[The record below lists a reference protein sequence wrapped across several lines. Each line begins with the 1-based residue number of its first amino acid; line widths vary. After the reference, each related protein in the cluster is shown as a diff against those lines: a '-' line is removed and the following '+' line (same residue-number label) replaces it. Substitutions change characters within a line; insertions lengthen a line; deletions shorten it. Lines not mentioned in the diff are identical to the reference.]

1 MVELFEMGSLCH
13 RVCRPVEL
21 QPERRDKNSPRGY
34 TGNDGVPFEMSNG
47 SWSERG
53 SEKGH
58 VSRAT
63 ERKTFM
69 NTRIRVGNTLL
80 TAFLACG
87 LVACSSQG
95 TPSGGTGGSGGVGG
109 GTTTPAGTG
118 GTTAPAGTGGAGTTG
133 TTGAVSTDGKL
144 CLGPTQ
150 GLITDFTY
158 AGGTDT
164 TQVHF
169 GDATTLGGGEYVYP
183 TGTDSYPLTSDMS
196 ASSWHISGT
205 VGTYSGFGLYFDNCS
220 RIDASAYTGI
230 SLMISGTVEQDGMVT
245 FGVDTLDDSITA
257 AWLNS
262 HGSTG
267 ATNPGRCNPPAD
279 STLNQ
284 YSQSACANPTV
295 SIPVTAT
302 PTAQRILWTDFTGGK
317 PESSVTGSD
326 IIAIHWFFPNPPGA
340 GTASPTTYN
349 VDITLDN
356 LSFTQ

>member
-1 MVELFEMGSLCH
+1 
-13 RVCRPVEL
+13 
-21 QPERRDKNSPRGY
+21 
-34 TGNDGVPFEMSNG
+34 
-47 SWSERG
+47 
-53 SEKGH
+53 
-58 VSRAT
+58 
-63 ERKTFM
+63 M

-87 LVACSSQG
+87 LVACSSQE
-95 TPSGGTGGSGGVGG
+95 THSGGTGGSGGVGG
-109 GTTTPAGTG
+109 GTT
-118 GTTAPAGTGGAGTTG
+118 APAGTGGAGTAG

-150 GLITDFTY
+150 ALITDFTY

-169 GDATTLGGGEYVYP
+169 GDSTTLGGGEYVYP

-196 ASSWHISGT
+196 ASNWHISGT

-230 SLMISGTVEQDGMVT
+230 SLKISGDAGPYGGVT
-245 FGVDTLDDSITA
+245 FGVDTLEDSITA

-267 ATNPGRCNPPAD
+267 ATNPGRCTPPAD
-279 STLNQ
+279 PTLNQ
-284 YSQSACANPTV
+284 WSQSACANPTA

-302 PTAQRILWTDFTGGK
+302 PVTQTVLWTDFSGGK
-317 PESSVTGSD
+317 PSDVNPGD
-326 IIAIHWFFPNPPGA
+326 IIGIHWVFTWG
-340 GTASPTTYN
+340 GTPYP
-349 VDITLDN
+349 VDITIDD
-356 LSFTQ
+356 LSFVQ